1 VWPSVARAPP
11 RPLNGIPLCGGG
23 TVTGTPSVTRKSF
36 FIITAPLV
44 EWLRAQAFPM
54 PQPPIR
60 FYPDG
65 SLWSDD
71 YNVLMTGK
79 NPPQG
84 VEQLIHHRLPGAYTS
99 CRFRALAA
107 FGGDYRTAPQY
118 GLLYPGSCTWMG
130 SNELGVL
137 MYPGIFKEATPDEY
151 DLRQVRVLVRLR
163 RKMSSDVAEE
173 LAAVVKNWFL
183 EIGSVG
189 VFGEAGVRSISPV
202 MRVAGTDAGF
212 ELDAAGSGQ
221 ETLNTLYLAILNW
234 GMAQCRPLT
243 MIGLAP
249 GPGEKVFHS
258 DLSLALR

>member
-1 VWPSVARAPP
+1 VLAPA
-11 RPLNGIPLCGGG
+11 RPLIATTLCGGG
-23 TVTGTPSVTRKSF
+23 TVVDTPSATRKSF

-44 EWLRAQAFPM
+44 EWLQSEAFPM

-71 YNVLMTGK
+71 YDVLMTSK

-84 VEQLIHHRLPGAYTS
+84 VEQFIHHRLPGAYTS

-107 FGGDYRTAPQY
+107 FGGDCRTAPQY

-130 SNELGVL
+130 PKDLELGVL
-137 MYPGIFKEATPDEY
+137 TYPGIFKDATPEEY

-163 RKMSSDVAEE
+163 RKISSDVAEE
-173 LAAVVKNWFL
+173 LAAVVKRWFL

-189 VFGEAGVRSISPV
+189 VFGEAGAKSISPL
-202 MRVAGTDAGF
+202 MRVAGCDGGF
-212 ELDAAGSGQ
+212 QLDATGSGQ
-221 ETLNTLYLAILNW
+221 ETLNSLYLAILNW
-234 GMAQCRPLT
+234 GMAQRRPLT
-243 MIGLAP
+243 MIDLAP
-249 GPGEKVFHS
+249 EAREKVFQS